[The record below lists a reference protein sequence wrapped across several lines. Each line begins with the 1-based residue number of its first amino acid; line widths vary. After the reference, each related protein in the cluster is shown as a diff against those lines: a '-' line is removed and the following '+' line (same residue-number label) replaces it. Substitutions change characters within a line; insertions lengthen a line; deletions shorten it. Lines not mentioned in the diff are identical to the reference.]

1 MLARLRRRLASR
13 SDAGVTLIE
22 TIMSIAILSI
32 AGVAIMSGLALS
44 VKSSDIHRKQ
54 ATGGAYVRS
63 YAEAIERYLD
73 TEGNYVGCA
82 GAGTYSAAVVGFTL
96 PTGYTAQQAAA
107 QPLAGDGSVISSGSC
122 PSRDKGV
129 QRLTLSVSS
138 TDSRATERLTI
149 VVRKACGTGTS
160 CG

>member
-1 MLARLRRRLASR
+1 MLELVRRRLASR

-22 TIMSIAILSI
+22 TLVALSILSI
-32 AGVAIMSGLALS
+32 AGVAIMAGLQLT

-63 YAEAIERYLD
+63 YAEAIEKYLNA
-73 TEGNYVGCA
+73 EGHYVDCA
-82 GAGTYSAAVVGFTL
+82 GPGAYSLMDIGFTP
-96 PTGYTAQQAAA
+96 PTGYSAEHSAATPLNGGGTA
-107 QPLAGDGSVISSGSC
+107 ITSGTC
-122 PSRDKGV
+122 PSRDQGL
-129 QRLTLSVSS
+129 QRLNLIVRSN
-138 TDSRATERLTI
+138 DGRAVERLTI